1 MDLVSLNTGYL
12 TQKKVSGMLK
22 LTDSAKEYL
31 QHICQQEN
39 QHYVHLSVAGGGCAG
54 FSYKWD
60 FTEAPEKNDEV
71 IEITPVYKLII
82 DATSV
87 MYLLGMEI
95 DYRKEIFGSIL
106 HIENPNVTTSCG
118 CGESFNVF

>member
-118 CGESFNVF
+118 CGESFNVS

>member
-12 TQKKVSGMLK
+12 TQKKMSGMLK

-71 IEITPVYKLII
+71 IEISPVYKLII

-118 CGESFNVF
+118 CGESFNVS

>member
-95 DYRKEIFGSIL
+95 DYRKEIFGSML

-118 CGESFNVF
+118 CGESFNVS